1 MSQGILVKND
11 SGHILVSSDIRS
23 FHFLGKPDYNTTTE
37 AGLTT
42 FPDYNIQDADNVL
55 SGMRIHRYKIVTS
68 YRPIYFIR
76 PHDYSQYHGVINQ
89 WNNGTDHW
97 VDIIVSGTI
106 QTPPTVYAFT
116 DPRAIA
122 TPSDTQ
128 GIQTFLSD
136 GTEAFDSR
144 KKPLAIVTAAEVI
157 PPEIPCDGGEPTEES
172 GFGWNDRNLDHD
184 FTSDDTYN
192 SYSVS
197 NMPSTDGMMF
207 AAPSIAQAVY
217 SRVKYGFKRS
227 CRRYLFYTSC
237 QDHWS
242 TAIWWAMYH
251 QGYKLLPNEVRAGW
265 CVYSAGYYFYSRH
278 EDGGWFGGG
287 GGSAE
292 TGNAPY
298 NNKTINR
305 DYGAIIIANAN
316 DYL

>member
-23 FHFLGKPDYNTTTE
+23 FHYLGQARRTTTV
-37 AGLTT
+37 AYGLTS
-42 FPDYNIQDADNVL
+42 FPDYTEDDPDDVL
-55 SGMRIHRYKIVTS
+55 SGRRIWRYKIETS
-68 YRPIYFIR
+68 YTPIFFIM
-76 PHDYSQYHGVINQ
+76 PSDYNQYHGVLNQ
-89 WNNGTDHW
+89 YQNGTDW
-97 VDIIVSGTI
+97 YCEVIGSGNVVA
-106 QTPPTVYAFT
+106 PEVFAFT
-116 DPRAIA
+116 DPRAIP

-128 GIQTFLSD
+128 GVQTFLSD

-157 PPEIPCDGGEPTEES
+157 PPEVPCDGGEPTEED
-172 GFGWNDRNLDHD
+172 GFGWNDKNLDHD

-227 CRRYLFYTSC
+227 CSRYQGC

-265 CVYSAGYYFYSRH
+265 CVYTAGYYFYSAY

-287 GGSAE
+287 SGSAE
-292 TGNAPY
+292 EGDAPY

-305 DYGAIIIANAN
+305 DYGAIIIANAS